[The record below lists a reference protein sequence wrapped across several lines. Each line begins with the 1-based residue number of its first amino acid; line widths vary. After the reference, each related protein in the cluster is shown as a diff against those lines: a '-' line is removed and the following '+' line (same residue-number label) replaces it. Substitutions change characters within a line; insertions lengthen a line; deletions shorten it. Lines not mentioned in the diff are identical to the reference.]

1 MQIQKSKL
9 VEDAEAIADMRDADL
24 LSQTDIDRKMDG
36 NVDGN
41 SEQSL
46 NRGTFYKTQMTSF
59 VPQEI
64 GNINRNSAII
74 TETEQASNPS
84 ETRKF
89 NQSPSVPTQS
99 VEPNATTQKASLDTL
114 ANILLDS

>member
-41 SEQSL
+41 DNEQWQCQ
-46 NRGTFYKTQMTSF
+46 R
-59 VPQEI
+59 
-64 GNINRNSAII
+64 
-74 TETEQASNPS
+74 
-84 ETRKF
+84 
-89 NQSPSVPTQS
+89 
-99 VEPNATTQKASLDTL
+99 
-114 ANILLDS
+114 